1 MYSLGNFLQREPVAI
16 AGALRSVLWLAVL
29 LGWINGLDEQALAGI
44 ALTAEIV
51 LGLFARQAS
60 TSTSYPKLKAG
71 TEVAIQDTTDT
82 VVVQASPPGSVDIP
96 DGQND
101 PAYGLEPPA
110 ADRPVGPAD
119 GP

>member
-1 MYSLGNFLQREPVAI
+1 MYSLGNFLQKEPVAI

-29 LGWINGLDEQALAGI
+29 LGWVNGLDEQALAGI

-60 TSTSYPKLKAG
+60 TSHKYPRLEDG
-71 TEVAIQDTTDT
+71 TEVEIAGSDDT
-82 VVVQASPPGSVDIP
+82 VVVRKSPPGSTDIP
-96 DGQND
+96 GGQDEPDEPDGG
-101 PAYGLEPPA
+101 A
-110 ADRPVGPAD
+110 RTGPAE